1 MSLATD
7 AAILAVLGGVAY
19 FAVQKLGSMSVANAA
34 AAVDQRNTDSAL
46 GTVQSAVS
54 GAVEK
59 MEALIRQ
66 SQAPKPVQV
75 RQYSFDASKWGD

>member
-1 MSLATD
+1 MSIATD
-7 AAILAVLGGVAY
+7 AAIVAALGGAAY
-19 FAVQKLGSMSVANAA
+19 FAVRKLGSISVADAA
-34 AAVDQRNTDSAL
+34 AAVDKRDTDSTL
-46 GTVQSAVS
+46 GAVQSAVS

-75 RQYSFDASKWGD
+75 RQYSFDASRWGD

>member
-1 MSLATD
+1 MSIATD
-7 AAILAVLGGVAY
+7 AAIVAALGGAAY
-19 FAVQKLGSMSVANAA
+19 FTVRKLGSISVADAA

-46 GTVQSAVS
+46 GAVQSAVS

>member
-19 FAVQKLGSMSVANAA
+19 FAARKLGSISVADAA

-46 GTVQSAVS
+46 GAVQSAVS

-59 MEALIRQ
+59 MEALFRQ

-75 RQYSFDASKWGD
+75 RQYSFDASRWGD

>member
-1 MSLATD
+1 MSIATD
-7 AAILAVLGGVAY
+7 AAIVAALGGAAY
-19 FAVQKLGSMSVANAA
+19 FAVRKLGSISVADAA
-34 AAVDQRNTDSAL
+34 AAVDQRDTDSAL
-46 GTVQSAVS
+46 GAVQSAVS

-59 MEALIRQ
+59 METLIRQ